1 MPQLN
6 IGDITLTGSGALQGR
21 VAFHAYDGQN
31 QSTTGSAFK
40 VAFTQTLTNVGGGF
54 DTSTSTFT
62 APVTGIYW
70 MYYQFMQDSSSTYDR
85 SQFKL
90 DGSYVGYQAFQDGAQ
105 YNHTNNSIIISM
117 NSGQDMQVWTDVQ
130 SNSQGSVH
138 GGYRVFQGFLIG

>member
-31 QSTTGSAFK
+31 QATTGSAFK

-62 APVTGIYW
+62 APVTGIYFF
-70 MYYQFMQDSSSTYDR
+70 YYQYMQAAGTTYDR

-90 DGSYVGYQAFQDGAQ
+90 SGSYVGDLAFDDGGQ
-105 YNHTNNSIIISM
+105 YGQTNNQIIISM
-117 NSGQDMQVWTDVQ
+117 NAGQYMEVWTDVT
-130 SNSQGSVH
+130 SNGQGSVH
-138 GGYRVFQGFLIG
+138 DNFRIYQGFLIG